1 MGGHLTTRST
11 REHRRGRRRGLN
23 RLSTTAWAAIAL
35 LGPAS
40 HRAAAQ
46 APLGVPVA
54 ATADPVLLRLQ
65 GGAELLIALSC
76 LAMLGALL
84 HFVRTTRP
92 RLAPFWAVGALAL
105 FLAASALA
113 NLATFV
119 GLWEPLS
126 RGSVSVTVV
135 ASLAA
140 VAAAA
145 TLLRVLPKAR
155 AFMAAARLSD
165 ERRLELEALRA
176 VLERQVEE
184 GTRDL
189 AQASDTARRAEAR
202 FHHVVESAPSAIVIM
217 DSERRILFVNRGAEA
232 LFGYDR
238 HALLDQQIDVL
249 VPERYRAAH
258 VGHVAEFFG
267 EPRAR
272 PMAEDRALFGR
283 RRDGQDVPIEIA
295 LTPIETADGLCTLA
309 SIIDIS
315 ARVRAD
321 ALFRLVVEAA
331 PCSIVM
337 VGRDGRIQLIN
348 ERTEDLFGYGR
359 DELIGQTID
368 LLLPDRHQAKHR
380 EQVEGFFRAGHARAV
395 GAGGEL
401 YGRRKDGSEV
411 PIEIGLNPVETPEGQ
426 ATLASIIDITE
437 RKRSIDDLRRS
448 NADLE
453 QFANIASHDLQEPLR
468 MVASYTE
475 LLAERYQGH
484 IDERADK
491 YIRYAVDGARRMQR
505 LVADL
510 LAYSRVGSQGHA
522 LVPVDTMALVGRVI
536 ESLDG
541 AIQAAGAEIQV
552 DPLPAVLAD
561 DLQLMEVFQNL
572 IGNALKFRSTEPPRI
587 RISVAPDDQC
597 WVFAVQDN
605 GIGLEMQYAERIFQM
620 FQRLHDRSTFAGSG
634 IGLAIARRIVDRHG
648 GRLWVQSELGQGA
661 TFFFTLQPAS
671 HGAHHDTGPAPH

>member
-1 MGGHLTTRST
+1 M
-11 REHRRGRRRGLN
+11 
-23 RLSTTAWAAIAL
+23 
-35 LGPAS
+35 
-40 HRAAAQ
+40 
-46 APLGVPVA
+46 PVA

-140 VAAAA
+140 VAAAV

-258 VGHVAEFFG
+258 VGYVAEFFG

-309 SIIDIS
+309 SIIAIS
-315 ARVRAD
+315 ARVRAGP
-321 ALFRLVVEAA
+321 R
-331 PCSIVM
+331 
-337 VGRDGRIQLIN
+337 
-348 ERTEDLFGYGR
+348 
-359 DELIGQTID
+359 
-368 LLLPDRHQAKHR
+368 
-380 EQVEGFFRAGHARAV
+380 GH
-395 GAGGEL
+395 
-401 YGRRKDGSEV
+401 
-411 PIEIGLNPVETPEGQ
+411 P
-426 ATLASIIDITE
+426 
-437 RKRSIDDLRRS
+437 RRS
-448 NADLE
+448 GPDEPGHRQPGRQCARRHAAGRHPLVR
-453 QFANIASHDLQEPLR
+453 DLQSRCWTRPR
-468 MVASYTE
+468 
-475 LLAERYQGH
+475 
-484 IDERADK
+484 RA
-491 YIRYAVDGARRMQR
+491 RCSSRRATTCGCACR
-505 LVADL
+505 T
-510 LAYSRVGSQGHA
+510 
-522 LVPVDTMALVGRVI
+522 PV
-536 ESLDG
+536 
-541 AIQAAGAEIQV
+541 
-552 DPLPAVLAD
+552 
-561 DLQLMEVFQNL
+561 
-572 IGNALKFRSTEPPRI
+572 
-587 RISVAPDDQC
+587 
-597 WVFAVQDN
+597 
-605 GIGLEMQYAERIFQM
+605 
-620 FQRLHDRSTFAGSG
+620 SG
-634 IGLAIARRIVDRHG
+634 WTRR
-648 GRLWVQSELGQGA
+648 
-661 TFFFTLQPAS
+661 
-671 HGAHHDTGPAPH
+671 